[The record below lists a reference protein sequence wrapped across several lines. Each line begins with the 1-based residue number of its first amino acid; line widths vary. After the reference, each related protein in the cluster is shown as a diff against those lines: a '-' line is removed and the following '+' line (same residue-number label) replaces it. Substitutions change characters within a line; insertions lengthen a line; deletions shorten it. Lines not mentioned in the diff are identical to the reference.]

1 MVAPKGLICLLLL
14 IQIFKYLDSLHV
26 EDSKDVKSGYSIT
39 FVSIFRH
46 PFFLGHLI
54 NVALVSGMDSIV
66 SMSCYLVF
74 IHFFFSDAIYLLFCS
89 HDLSVDEL
97 LLIIFLSFLFFSLVT
112 LPSRTS
118 KRILILKIQS

>member
-1 MVAPKGLICLLLL
+1 MLAPKGLIGLLLL

-39 FVSIFRH
+39 FVSIFCH

-66 SMSCYLVF
+66 FLSGYLFF
-74 IHFFFSDAIYLLFCS
+74 IHFFFSDIS
-89 HDLSVDEL
+89 
-97 LLIIFLSFLFFSLVT
+97 
-112 LPSRTS
+112 
-118 KRILILKIQS
+118 LILLS